1 VVLSLQSDNADAFD
15 KEPLNLRRISESVS
29 PKEATKW
36 RDTSRKTRTNEGL
49 SLKAMTLQCGGTRT
63 GGGAC
68 APFAV
73 KNGFNRGL

>member
-1 VVLSLQSDNADAFD
+1 MMLQY
-15 KEPLNLRRISESVS
+15 
-29 PKEATKW
+29 
-36 RDTSRKTRTNEGL
+36 
-49 SLKAMTLQCGGTRT
+49 GGTRT